1 MRRWVIALAALGV
14 LAVVNYAIFE
24 RERLLERGRIVL
36 LELAPVDPRSLLQGD
51 YMALNYH
58 VANALTSIAS
68 RDKIED
74 GLAVLALDDRGIGT
88 YRRIDDGGTLAADEV
103 RLRFRIRD
111 GRVRIATNAWFFEE
125 GRRAEFANARYGEF
139 RVGPDGD
146 ALLARL
152 RDATLNPLG
161 EATAVAR

>member
-1 MRRWVIALAALGV
+1 MRKWVIALAALCL
-14 LAVVNYAIFE
+14 LAGVNYAILE
-24 RERLLERGRIVL
+24 RERLLEQGRIVL

-68 RDKIED
+68 RDKSED
-74 GLAVLALDDRGIGT
+74 GVLVLGLDGRGIGT

-103 RLRFRIRD
+103 RLRFRVRD
-111 GRVRIATNAWFFEE
+111 GRVRVATNAWFFEE

-161 EATAVAR
+161 EAMAIAR